1 MEKIRKGICDKNYDL
16 NIRDELKNLNLA
28 KKLEAEREK
37 QMKQGAGQATKVRK
51 HMIENKREV
60 RRGRGR
66 KQVFKTNGNQGKR
79 KQQIRRVTGMNETTQ
94 KTTR

>member
-1 MEKIRKGICDKNYDL
+1 MTGTTLRGAERQTR
-16 NIRDELKNLNLA
+16 NIYPKS
-28 KKLEAEREK
+28 EREK

-66 KQVFKTNGNQGKR
+66 KQVFRTNGNQGRR
-79 KQQIRRVTGMNETTQ
+79 KEQIRRVTGMNETTQ